1 MAAPVVTA
9 LSPAFPLVWA
19 CEPLDG
25 TRTVL
30 VTIVGELD
38 RDTAPGLRNHLEWLL
53 AGGCR
58 RIILDAAAVELADHR
73 ALDLLEAVGERASAR
88 GCQVVVTSPGPA
100 LGRLLELVGLPRG
113 VELDAW

>member
-1 MAAPVVTA
+1 MPAPDVTA
-9 LSPAFPLVWA
+9 LSPAFPLVWD

-25 TRTVL
+25 TGTVR
-30 VTIVGELD
+30 VTIAGELD
-38 RDTAPGLRNHLEWLL
+38 RGTAPSLRNHLEWLL

-58 RIILDAAAVELADHR
+58 RVILDAAAVELADVS
-73 ALDLLEAVGERASAR
+73 ALDLLDAVGERASAR

-113 VELDAW
+113 VELEAG

>member
-1 MAAPVVTA
+1 
-9 LSPAFPLVWA
+9 VWG

-25 TRTVL
+25 ARTVL
-30 VTIVGELD
+30 VTIAGELD

-53 AGGCR
+53 AGECR
-58 RIILDAAAVELADHR
+58 RIILDAAAVEFADHG

-88 GCQVVVTSPGPA
+88 GCQLVVTSPGPA

-113 VELDAW
+113 VELEAW